1 VLERSLSIQDEQYRA
16 EALVALVGQCPEI
29 LSDTIQAVEAA
40 GNEDAREALIKQLRW
55 VFPRVFQALLRDQT
69 TSPVAS
75 FTNWLENLP
84 EFYRLKA
91 LCILADQLPSDLL
104 PPALQAILTIHQYK
118 WEHIDALIA
127 LADKFPEAFRYALQ
141 FAQEECNGEF
151 RTKALIALA
160 KKCPSAFPLALQSAL
175 ALTIKANANVVSATL
190 AGYESYDRV
199 DALRDLAQEF
209 PEVLAQALQS
219 AQEIKDRRKRFEALF
234 ALAKIFPEVL
244 PKALNAAPFQALE
257 ALAPYLA
264 QISTP
269 ELANFWQ
276 QALRVSCLGTRQ
288 DLLQDITALA
298 PVISVLGNSTG
309 SKRVV
314 SSIQRVCR
322 WWV

>member
-1 VLERSLSIQDEQYRA
+1 LPRA
-16 EALVALVGQCPEI
+16 
-29 LSDTIQAVEAA
+29 
-40 GNEDAREALIKQLRW
+40 
-55 VFPRVFQALLRDQT
+55 FQALIRDQT

-84 EFYRLKA
+84 EFYRIKA

-104 PPALQAILTIHQYK
+104 PPALQAILTIQQYER
-118 WEHIDALIA
+118 EHIDALIA
-127 LADKFPEAFRYALQ
+127 LADKLPEAFRYALQ
-141 FAQEECNGEF
+141 FAQEECNEEF

-175 ALTIKANANVVSATL
+175 ALTIQANVVSATL

-199 DALRDLAQEF
+199 DALRDLAPIF
-209 PEVLAQALQS
+209 PEVLPQALQS

-244 PKALNAAPFQALE
+244 PKALKAAQAIQRQSWHVQALD

-264 QISTP
+264 QLSTP
-269 ELANFWQ
+269 ELANLWQ

-298 PVISVLGNSTG
+298 PVICVLGNSTG

>member
-1 VLERSLSIQDEQYRA
+1 
-16 EALVALVGQCPEI
+16 
-29 LSDTIQAVEAA
+29 
-40 GNEDAREALIKQLRW
+40 
-55 VFPRVFQALLRDQT
+55 
-69 TSPVAS
+69 
-75 FTNWLENLP
+75 
-84 EFYRLKA
+84 
-91 LCILADQLPSDLL
+91 
-104 PPALQAILTIHQYK
+104 
-118 WEHIDALIA
+118 
-127 LADKFPEAFRYALQ
+127 
-141 FAQEECNGEF
+141 
-151 RTKALIALA
+151 LA

-175 ALTIKANANVVSATL
+175 ALTIQANVVSATL

-199 DALRDLAQEF
+199 DALRDLAPNF
-209 PEVLAQALQS
+209 PEVLPQALQS
-219 AQEIKDRRKRFEALF
+219 AQEIKDRRKCFEALF

-244 PKALNAAPFQALE
+244 PKALKAAQAIQRQSWHVQALD

-264 QISTP
+264 QLSTP
-269 ELANFWQ
+269 ELANLWQ